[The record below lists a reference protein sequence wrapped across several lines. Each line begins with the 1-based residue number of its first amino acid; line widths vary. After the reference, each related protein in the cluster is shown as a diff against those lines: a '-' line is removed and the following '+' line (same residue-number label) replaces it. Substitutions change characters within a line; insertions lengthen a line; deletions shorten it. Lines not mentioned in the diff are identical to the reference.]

1 MPSIFNNYGLIIFLV
16 FAIGL
21 LFFQSRSMK
30 KRQAEARSFY
40 DSLKPGTEVI
50 TIGGIIGKVV
60 SVDTKYEE
68 IVIDSEGSLL
78 RFSFRAVNREYT
90 RPAFISD
97 EESEDDKADSNV
109 DSNVESNVEDSNKNA
124 ENSSENTHESNEI
137 ESSLEVT
144 NKTSKDESIEDIR
157 DENAVSEE
165 E

>member
-60 SVDTKYEE
+60 SVDTKYDE

-97 EESEDDKADSNV
+97 EESEDDKA

-144 NKTSKDESIEDIR
+144 NKTSKDESIEDSN
-157 DENAVSEE
+157 DDNTVSEE

>member
-109 DSNVESNVEDSNKNA
+109 ESNVEDSNKNV

-144 NKTSKDESIEDIR
+144 NKTSKDESIEDSNDDNTVR
-157 DENAVSEE
+157 EE

>member
-97 EESEDDKADSNV
+97 EESEDDKAE
-109 DSNVESNVEDSNKNA
+109 SNVESNVEDSNKNA

-144 NKTSKDESIEDIR
+144 NKTSKDESIEDSN
-157 DENAVSEE
+157 DDNTVSEE

>member
-97 EESEDDKADSNV
+97 EESEDDKADSNA
-109 DSNVESNVEDSNKNA
+109 DSNVDDSNKPA
-124 ENSSENTHESNEI
+124 ENSSENTHESNEV

-144 NKTSKDESIEDIR
+144 NKTNKDESIEDSNDDNTVR
-157 DENAVSEE
+157 EE

>member
-109 DSNVESNVEDSNKNA
+109 ESNVEDSNKNA
-124 ENSSENTHESNEI
+124 ENSSENTHESNEV

-144 NKTSKDESIEDIR
+144 NKTNKDESIEDSNVDNTVR
-157 DENAVSEE
+157 EE

>member
-97 EESEDDKADSNV
+97 EESEDDKADSNA
-109 DSNVESNVEDSNKNA
+109 ESNVEDSNKNA

-144 NKTSKDESIEDIR
+144 DKTNKDESIEDIR

>member
-78 RFSFRAVNREYT
+78 RFSFRAINREYT

-97 EESEDDKADSNV
+97 EESEDDKADSNA
-109 DSNVESNVEDSNKNA
+109 DSNVDDSNKPA
-124 ENSSENTHESNEI
+124 ENSSENTHESNEV

-144 NKTSKDESIEDIR
+144 NKTNKDESIEDSNDDNTVR
-157 DENAVSEE
+157 EE

>member
-109 DSNVESNVEDSNKNA
+109 ESNVEDSNKNA

-144 NKTSKDESIEDIR
+144 NKTSKDESIEDSN
-157 DENAVSEE
+157 DDNTVSELSLIHI
-165 E
+165 

>member
-97 EESEDDKADSNV
+97 EESEDDKAE
-109 DSNVESNVEDSNKNA
+109 SNVESNVEDSNKNV

-144 NKTSKDESIEDIR
+144 NKTSKDESIEDSN
-157 DENAVSEE
+157 DDNTVSEE

>member
-109 DSNVESNVEDSNKNA
+109 ESNVEDSNKNA

-144 NKTSKDESIEDIR
+144 NKTSKDESIEDSN
-157 DENAVSEE
+157 DDNTVSEE

>member
-109 DSNVESNVEDSNKNA
+109 ESNVEDSNKNA

-144 NKTSKDESIEDIR
+144 NKTSKDESIEDSNDDNTVR
-157 DENAVSEE
+157 EE

>member
-1 MPSIFNNYGLIIFLV
+1 MPSIFNNYGLIIILV
-16 FAIGL
+16 FGIGL

-97 EESEDDKADSNV
+97 EESEDDKAESNADSNV
-109 DSNVESNVEDSNKNA
+109 DDSNKPA
-124 ENSSENTHESNEI
+124 ENSSENTHESNEV

-144 NKTSKDESIEDIR
+144 NKTNKDESIEDSNDDNTVR
-157 DENAVSEE
+157 EE

>member
-97 EESEDDKADSNV
+97 EESEDDKAE
-109 DSNVESNVEDSNKNA
+109 SNVESNVEDSNKNA

-144 NKTSKDESIEDIR
+144 DKTNKDESIEDIR

>member
-109 DSNVESNVEDSNKNA
+109 ESNVEDSNKNA

>member
-97 EESEDDKADSNV
+97 EESEDDKAESNA
-109 DSNVESNVEDSNKNA
+109 ESNVEDSNKNA

>member
-97 EESEDDKADSNV
+97 EESEDDKAE
-109 DSNVESNVEDSNKNA
+109 SNVESNVEDSNKNA
-124 ENSSENTHESNEI
+124 ENFSENTHESNEI

-144 NKTSKDESIEDIR
+144 DKTNKDESIEDSN
-157 DENAVSEE
+157 DDNTVSEE

>member
-97 EESEDDKADSNV
+97 EESEDDKAESNA
-109 DSNVESNVEDSNKNA
+109 ESNVEDSNKNA

-144 NKTSKDESIEDIR
+144 NKTSKDESIEDSN
-157 DENAVSEE
+157 DDNTVSEE

>member
-1 MPSIFNNYGLIIFLV
+1 
-16 FAIGL
+16 
-21 LFFQSRSMK
+21 MK

-109 DSNVESNVEDSNKNA
+109 ESNVEDSNKNA

-144 NKTSKDESIEDIR
+144 NKTSKDESIEDSNDDNTVR
-157 DENAVSEE
+157 EE

>member
-97 EESEDDKADSNV
+97 EESEDDKA
-109 DSNVESNVEDSNKNA
+109 ESNVEDSNKNA

-144 NKTSKDESIEDIR
+144 DKTNKDESIEDIR